1 MKQILKRIFHHEELT
16 REEACT
22 LMQRMTGGEMNE
34 AQTAALLAAFQM
46 RGVKVDELVGFR
58 DALLQVFSYFIKS
71 CYHFIKLL
79 TFVLILLK
87 QEQAN
92 LFICSLSIPSRGV
105 CSFPTTAK
113 QDSGISPSWEYLCT
127 Q

>member
-1 MKQILKRIFHHEELT
+1 MKQILTPINHHEELT

-58 DALLQVFSYFIKS
+58 DALLQACVPVDLHEFHPIDIVGIGGDGNTTFNISTCACFDVAGDGYRIAKHRNYRATS
-71 CYHFIKLL
+71 VCCVCYLM
-79 TFVLILLK
+79 
-87 QEQAN
+87 E
-92 LFICSLSIPSRGV
+92 R
-105 CSFPTTAK
+105 
-113 QDSGISPSWEYLCT
+113 
-127 Q
+127 

>member
-58 DALLQVFSYFIKS
+58 DATRKP
-71 CYHFIKLL
+71 
-79 TFVLILLK
+79 TRLK
-87 QEQAN
+87 R
-92 LFICSLSIPSRGV
+92 SSIPSRPV
-105 CSFPTTAK
+105 
-113 QDSGISPSWEYLCT
+113 PSAELPR
-127 Q
+127 

>member
-46 RGVKVDELVGFR
+46 RGGKSGRTGSASAMRCFR
-58 DALLQVFSYFIKS
+58 LACLSTCMNFIPLTSWVPEETGKTPSTSPHVPAL
-71 CYHFIKLL
+71 
-79 TFVLILLK
+79 
-87 QEQAN
+87 
-92 LFICSLSIPSRGV
+92 
-105 CSFPTTAK
+105 
-113 QDSGISPSWEYLCT
+113 SWPEPVT
-127 Q
+127 G

>member
-58 DALLQVFSYFIKS
+58 LARPSTCMNFIPLTSWVPEETGKTPSTSPHVPAL
-71 CYHFIKLL
+71 
-79 TFVLILLK
+79 
-87 QEQAN
+87 
-92 LFICSLSIPSRGV
+92 
-105 CSFPTTAK
+105 
-113 QDSGISPSWEYLCT
+113 SWPEPVT
-127 Q
+127 G

>member
-16 REEACT
+16 LEEACT

-58 DALLQVFSYFIKS
+58 DALLQACVPVDLHEFHPIDIVGTGGDGKTPSTS
-71 CYHFIKLL
+71 PH
-79 TFVLILLK
+79 VP
-87 QEQAN
+87 A
-92 LFICSLSIPSRGV
+92 LSWPEPVTG
-105 CSFPTTAK
+105 
-113 QDSGISPSWEYLCT
+113 
-127 Q
+127 

>member
-46 RGVKVDELVGFR
+46 REVKVDELVGFR
-58 DALLQVFSYFIKS
+58 DALEEATATGTT
-71 CYHFIKLL
+71 YHFCINQIFFLVPDPKRHWI
-79 TFVLILLK
+79 F
-87 QEQAN
+87 
-92 LFICSLSIPSRGV
+92 G
-105 CSFPTTAK
+105 
-113 QDSGISPSWEYLCT
+113 
-127 Q
+127 

>member
-46 RGVKVDELVGFR
+46 RGVKVKG
-58 DALLQVFSYFIKS
+58 
-71 CYHFIKLL
+71 
-79 TFVLILLK
+79 
-87 QEQAN
+87 
-92 LFICSLSIPSRGV
+92 
-105 CSFPTTAK
+105 
-113 QDSGISPSWEYLCT
+113 SPC